1 MLPVSMIAAV
11 SSSILMFGSV
21 NCEEIVQTLKDY
33 QEYSTQS
40 GMPITDEDIQRLAG
54 RCSKY
59 LELQE
64 EGDGREDK

>member
-1 MLPVSMIAAV
+1 MLAM
-11 SSSILMFGSV
+11 ILMLSSV

-33 QEYSTQS
+33 QVHSTQS

-59 LELQE
+59 LERQE
-64 EGDGREDK
+64 EGVGREDK